1 MLVSQRP
8 IEMTR
13 VLFRVDASLQIG
25 SGHVQRCLTLAHALR
40 RRGWECHFL
49 SRLHPGNMLS
59 IVEQQGF
66 KTWSLPCS
74 GVEAKTV
81 CDQSIDAP
89 LHAAWLGASLEE
101 DARHT
106 ATIAEQIRPDWLVV
120 DHYALDATW
129 EQQLQALVPH
139 ILVIDDLADRRHTC
153 HVLLDQNLGR
163 KAQDYAGKVPAK
175 AIVLAGPRYALL
187 RPEFRSLRERS
198 LARRPNNKLRS
209 IFISMG
215 GVDQA
220 NTTGRILTTLPQCPL
235 DVDTRIAIVMGSRA
249 PELTSVQEA
258 ASQLP
263 WPTDVKV
270 DASNMAEL
278 MTEAD
283 LAIGAAGGSAWERCC
298 LGMPSLLVVLAE
310 NQRPGAMAL
319 AHAGAARLIGDAC
332 DIDTHLPSA
341 IGALENGAVLAE
353 MAAKASLVTDGQ
365 GVERV
370 VTAMET
376 CHA

>member
-1 MLVSQRP
+1 M
-8 IEMTR
+8 
-13 VLFRVDASLQIG
+13 
-25 SGHVQRCLTLAHALR
+25 RCLTLAHALR
-40 RRGWECHFL
+40 QQGWECHFV

-81 CDQSIDAP
+81 RDQSIHTP
-89 LHAAWLGASLEE
+89 QHAAWLGASQDE
-101 DARHT
+101 DARDT
-106 ATIAEQIRPDWLVV
+106 ATIAEQVRPDWLVV

-129 EQQLQALVPH
+129 EQQLQALVPR
-139 ILVIDDLADRRHTC
+139 ILVIDDLADRQHAC

-163 KAQDYAGKVPAK
+163 EAQDYAGKVPAE
-175 AIVLAGPRYALL
+175 AIVLAGSRYALL

-198 LARRPNNKLRS
+198 VARRLNSKLRS

-215 GVDQA
+215 GVDQS
-220 NTTGRILTTLPQCPL
+220 NTTGQILTTLRQCRL
-235 DVDTRIAIVMGSRA
+235 DVDTRISIVMGSRA
-249 PELTSVQEA
+249 PELMSIQEA
-258 ASQLP
+258 SHQLP
-263 WPTDVKV
+263 WHTDVKV
-270 DASNMAEL
+270 DAANMAEL
-278 MTEAD
+278 MSEAD

-298 LGMPSLLVVLAE
+298 LGLPSLLVVLAE
-310 NQRPGAMAL
+310 NQRPGALAL
-319 AHAGAARLIGDAC
+319 AHAGAARLVGDAC
-332 DIDTHLPSA
+332 DINTHLPSA
-341 IGALENGAVLAE
+341 IDALRDGAVRAE
-353 MAAKASLVTDGQ
+353 MAAKASSIADGQ

>member
-1 MLVSQRP
+1 
-8 IEMTR
+8 MTR

-40 RRGWECHFL
+40 QWGWECHFA

-59 IVEQQGF
+59 IVDQQGF
-66 KTWSLPCS
+66 GRWSLPCI
-74 GVEAKTV
+74 GMEAKAV
-81 CDQSIDAP
+81 RDQSINAP
-89 LHAAWLGASLEE
+89 QHAAWLGVSQEE
-101 DARHT
+101 DARQT
-106 ATIAEQIRPDWLVV
+106 VSIVEQIRPDWLVV

-129 EQQLQALVPH
+129 EQQLQALVPR

-163 KAQDYAGKVPAK
+163 KAQDYAGKVPAE
-175 AIVLAGPRYALL
+175 AIILAGPRYALL
-187 RPEFRSLRERS
+187 RHEFHSLRERS
-198 LARRPNNKLRS
+198 LARRSNNKLRS

-220 NTTGRILTTLPQCPL
+220 NTTGRILTTLRQCPL
-235 DVDTRIAIVMGSRA
+235 DVDTRITIVMGSRA
-249 PELTSVQEA
+249 PELTSAQEA

-298 LGMPSLLVVLAE
+298 LGLPSLLVVLAE

-319 AHAGAARLIGDAC
+319 THAGAARLIGDAC
-332 DIDTHLPSA
+332 DIDTHLPLA

-353 MAAKASLVTDGQ
+353 MAANASSVTDGL

>member
-1 MLVSQRP
+1 MSQRP

-40 RRGWECHFL
+40 QRGWECHFL
-49 SRLHPGNMLS
+49 SRLHPDNMLS

-66 KTWSLPCS
+66 TTWSLPCS
-74 GVEAKTV
+74 GMEAKAV
-81 CDQSIDAP
+81 RDQSINAP
-89 LHAAWLGASLEE
+89 QHAAWLGASQEE
-101 DARHT
+101 DARQ
-106 ATIAEQIRPDWLVV
+106 TISIVEQIRPDWLVV

-129 EQQLQALVPH
+129 EQQLQALAPR
-139 ILVIDDLADRRHTC
+139 ILVIDDLADRQHSCR
-153 HVLLDQNLGR
+153 VLLDQNLGR
-163 KAQDYAGKVPAK
+163 KAQDYAGKVPAE
-175 AIVLAGPRYALL
+175 ALVLAGPTYALL

-220 NTTGRILTTLPQCPL
+220 NTTGRILTTLRQCPL
-235 DVDTRIAIVMGSRA
+235 DVETRITIVMGSRA

-263 WPTDVKV
+263 WPTVVKV

-298 LGMPSLLVVLAE
+298 LGLPSLLVVLAE

-319 AHAGAARLIGDAC
+319 AHAGASRLIGDAC

-353 MAAKASLVTDGQ
+353 MAAKASSVTDGQ

-370 VTAMET
+370 VMAMET